1 MTGFPLIADDYS
13 LTQYNGCLFLR
24 IGRTDT
30 TIGSIVDISSLQLM
44 GLITHKARDNLVPP
58 HIENNLNGSQYVQ
71 IPCTSTVYHG
81 F

>member
-13 LTQYNGCLFLR
+13 LTQCNGCFFLR

-44 GLITHKARDNLVPP
+44 GLITHKAGDNLVPL
-58 HIENNLNGSQYVQ
+58 ILK
-71 IPCTSTVYHG
+71 TT
-81 F
+81 